1 MESLRTASASM
12 SLEEKIVALLQQRDV
27 KGIELL
33 YDHYAN
39 MVFGLIYKIVKSD
52 DVADLVLQDTFL
64 KVWDKIDAYNKYR
77 GRFLTWVLNVAK
89 NTAIDMLR
97 SKQYRESSKLTSLEE
112 LPGRPAKTEIQVDYI
127 GVKEIINRLDEKYRV
142 IIELIYFNGYTYAE
156 AAEELAIPLG
166 TIKSRVR
173 KAFSELRI
181 LLHD

>member
-1 MESLRTASASM
+1 M
-12 SLEEKIVALLQQRDV
+12 SLEQEIVVRIRRRDS

-39 MVFGLIYKIVKSD
+39 FIYGLIHKIVKVD

-64 KVWDKIDAYNKYR
+64 KVWEKIDAYDQYK

-97 SKQYRESSKLTSLEE
+97 SKQYREGSKLTSLDQ
-112 LPGRPAKTEIQVDYI
+112 LPGRPAKTEIRVDDI
-127 GVKEIINRLDEKYRV
+127 GIKEVVNRLDRKYQ
-142 IIELIYFNGYTYAE
+142 IIIDLIYFNGFTYAE
-156 AAEELAIPLG
+156 TAKELGIPLG
-166 TIKSRVR
+166 TVKSRVR

-181 LLHD
+181 LLNDE